1 MERRT
6 ISQARSLRG
15 TGVWTGEEVEVV
27 ARPAPAGQG
36 IVFVREGA
44 RIPATLGHAVEAP
57 NCTGLRA
64 GEAEVYT
71 VEHLLSAAA
80 GLGVTDL
87 TVEVSGPELPLLD
100 GSARPFVELLQAA
113 GLQGLGAHCGPIRL
127 REPVRVGEGHVML
140 IAMPAPCTRLAYWL
154 EHAHPLI
161 GRQYACFWPDRNAY
175 AEELAGARTFVTEA
189 EASALIA
196 EGWLKSG
203 GEENAIVAYDDRLS
217 EEPRLPAAFA
227 RHKIVDLLGDLWLLG
242 RPVLADVVGWRSGH
256 RENMALAQ
264 RIQAQAEL
272 P

>member
-1 MERRT
+1 MERTT
-6 ISQARSLRG
+6 IAQARSLCG

-44 RIPATLGHAVEAP
+44 PIPATLARAVEAP
-57 NCTGLRA
+57 NCTGLKA

-87 TVEVSGPELPLLD
+87 TVEVSGPEVPLLD
-100 GSARPFVELLQAA
+100 GSARPFVELLQSA
-113 GLQGLGAHCGPIRL
+113 GLKALGTRCDPIPL
-127 REPVRVGEGHVML
+127 REAVCVGEGRAML
-140 IAMPAPCTRLAYWL
+140 IAMPSACARLAYWL

-196 EGWLKSG
+196 GGWLKSG

-217 EEPRLPAAFA
+217 EKPRLPAAFA

-242 RPVLADVVGWRSGH
+242 RPVLADIVGWRSGH
-256 RENMALAQ
+256 RENVELAR
-264 RIQAQAEL
+264 RIQSRAE
-272 P
+272 PR